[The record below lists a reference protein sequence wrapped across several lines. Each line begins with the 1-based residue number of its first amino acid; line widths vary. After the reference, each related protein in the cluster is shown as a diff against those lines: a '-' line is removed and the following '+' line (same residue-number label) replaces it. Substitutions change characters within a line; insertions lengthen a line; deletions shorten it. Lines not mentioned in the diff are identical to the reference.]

1 MGSFGQ
7 MHFNCE
13 VDENLVSN
21 DEVSFKKEINRSVIE
36 CAVKDLLLGLGEDI
50 NREGITKT
58 PFRVAKAF
66 SEGIRG
72 E

>member
-7 MHFNCE
+7 VHSNCE
-13 VDENLVSN
+13 VENLVSN
-21 DEVSFKKEINRSVIE
+21 DEVIFKKEINRSVIE
-36 CAVKDLLLGLGEDI
+36 CAVKNLLLGLGEDI
-50 NREGITKT
+50 NREGIIKT

-66 SEGIRG
+66 FEGTRG